1 MTYLRPRTGAAFWNA
16 VALVALFGSPLSRAH
31 GQGTT
36 AQRVITGKVTAATGG
51 RALQGVNV
59 IVRGTRLGTLTNASG
74 EYRLLL
80 PEQAGT
86 ETFTFRLV
94 GYKPID
100 EPIRGR
106 TTIDM
111 VLEESASTLSGV
123 VVTAN
128 AIVRETK
135 ELGYAIAQVEPE
147 KLTVARSSNVLNS
160 LAAKVSG
167 VRITQQSGTVGG
179 SSKIVIRGV
188 NSIASASEP
197 LFVVDGVPISNS
209 AFAGT
214 ETEIVTGGVDV
225 GNRAQDINPDDIESM
240 SILKGAAASALYG
253 SRARNGVIVVTT
265 KRGFS
270 GQPRFTYNGST
281 RIDQIF
287 RAPSFQNE
295 YAQGALGVYNKDLT
309 NGWGPKITGQR
320 VANLNGDTVSLAA
333 DPNNYKDF
341 FQPGITNV
349 HAMAVSGGSET
360 SDYRLGG
367 TWLGQTG
374 IVPNSQL
381 QRYTLALNAGQ
392 RFKEK
397 FTARVA
403 ANYVRS
409 NSAGRASQ
417 GQNGQ
422 SIPTSIWTFASRTL
436 STAFLRANRVGPDGR
451 AGSIDGTGT
460 SNNPYWVT
468 DNNGLSNSTD
478 RLFGNTYLSYDAKPW
493 FNLAF
498 RAGTDIA
505 VEGRRFVT
513 RKGTRGRLDGEFD
526 TQDLNERELN
536 TDLIGTFTRQLATSL
551 TLKAVVGHNFN
562 KRTFKRQRVFSQGLN
577 IDQLYT
583 QANAN
588 VNAATN
594 FYSERQLFGAY
605 TDIGFG
611 WRDYLFVNVTGRNDW
626 SSTLPVK
633 NNSYFYPSISTG
645 FVVSDA
651 FRDAGIFKN
660 GLLSFAKLRAN
671 WANVGSDE
679 EPYQLAFTYSP
690 LTQQSDIYTF
700 NQNFPYNGAS
710 AFGATNVIPP
720 TNLRPQQ
727 QRSYEVG
734 GEFRLLQNR
743 VGLDLTYYNVRNYDQ
758 IVSLA
763 VPQTTGFSA
772 RRLNVGEISNKGFE
786 AQVNYTLLQRPKN
799 GFKWDVNANY
809 SRNRNIV
816 EKLAPGLKE
825 FSVTSGD
832 GFGLFVVAR
841 PGTTFNLQGVGF
853 LRDSASGQFIINPQ
867 NGLRISGPRR
877 LLGNIYPD
885 WIGGINNAF
894 SYKSVSLS
902 FLVDVRRG
910 GVIASSTVSALRSS
924 GTGAETSDRTP
935 FVQPGLIRNAD
946 GTTRKND
953 VPVSSV
959 QAYWQNLD
967 SSLSPENN
975 VFDASFVKLR
985 ELQFSYKLPGRW
997 ASRMGVREAMWSLE
1011 GRNLWLISSKVPHID
1026 PESNVLGTG
1035 LIGEGI
1041 ERNNI
1046 PSTRSIGTNLRLT
1059 F

>member
-1 MTYLRPRTGAAFWNA
+1 MALTCRRRLATVLMGTSC
-16 VALVALFGSPLSRAH
+16 ALVFALSSRLD
-31 GQGTT
+31 
-36 AQRVITGKVTAATGG
+36 AQAGDAPRVITGKVTAAEGG
-51 RALQGVNV
+51 RALQGVSV
-59 IVRGTRLGTLTNASG
+59 IVRGTSLGTLTNANG
-74 EYRLLL
+74 EYRLTL
-80 PEQAGT
+80 PAQAGT
-86 ETFTFRLV
+86 ETFTFRLL
-94 GYKPID
+94 GFKPID

-106 TTIDM
+106 TTIN
-111 VLEESASTLSGV
+111 VALEESGTALTGV

-135 ELGYAIAQVEPE
+135 ELGYAIAQVEAA

-160 LAAKVSG
+160 IAAKVSG

-179 SSKIVIRGV
+179 SSKVVIRGV

-209 AFAGT
+209 GFAGT
-214 ETEIVTGGVDV
+214 ETEIVTGGADV

-265 KRGFS
+265 KRGFA

-281 RIDQIF
+281 RADEVF
-287 RAPSFQNE
+287 RLPAFQNR
-295 YAQGALGVYNKDLT
+295 YAQGALGVYNRNLS
-309 NGWGPKITGQR
+309 NGWGPEITGQR
-320 VANLNGDTVSLAA
+320 VPNLNGDTVALAA
-333 DPNNYKDF
+333 DPDNYRKF
-341 FQPGITNV
+341 FNTGVTNV
-349 HAMAVSGGSET
+349 HSMSVSGGSED

-374 IVPNSQL
+374 IIPNSAL

-392 RFKEK
+392 RFKNK

-403 ANYVRS
+403 ANYVRT
-409 NSAGRASQ
+409 NSEGRASQ

-422 SIPTSIWTFASRTL
+422 SIPVSIWTFASRTL
-436 STAFLRANRVGPDGR
+436 SDEFLRANRVAPDGR

-468 DNNGLSNSTD
+468 DNNGLDNSID
-478 RLFGNTYLSYDAKPW
+478 RLFGNTYLAYDATPW

-536 TDLIGTFTRQLATSL
+536 TDLIGTFTRQLAPTL
-551 TLKAVVGHNFN
+551 ALKAVVGHNFN

-594 FYSERQLFGAY
+594 FFSERQLYGVY
-605 TDIGFG
+605 SDIGLA

-626 SSTLPVK
+626 SSTLPVE
-633 NNSYFYPSISTG
+633 NNRYFYPSVSTG
-645 FVVSDA
+645 FVLSDA
-651 FRDAGIFKN
+651 FKDAGLIAN
-660 GLLSFAKLRAN
+660 GTVSFAKVRAN

-690 LTQQSDIYTF
+690 LTQVSDIYTF
-700 NQNFPYNGAS
+700 NQNFPFNGAS

-720 TNLRPQQ
+720 SGLRPQRQ
-727 QRSYEVG
+727 ESWEVG
-734 GEFRLLQNR
+734 GEFRLFRDRL
-743 VGLDLTYYNVRNYDQ
+743 GLDLTYYAVRNYDQ

-763 VPQTTGFSA
+763 VPQSTGFSA
-772 RRLNVGEISNKGFE
+772 RRLNVGQISNRGVE
-786 AQVNYTLLQRPKN
+786 VQMNWTLLRRPSN
-799 GFKWDVNANY
+799 GLTWEVNTNY
-809 SRNRNIV
+809 SRNRNV
-816 EKLAPGLKE
+816 VDKLADGLKE
-825 FSVTSGD
+825 FSVTAGD
-832 GFGLFVVAR
+832 GFGTFIVAR
-841 PGTTFNLQGVGF
+841 PGTTFNIQGVGF
-853 LRDSASGQFIINPQ
+853 LRDSVTNQYLINPQ
-867 NGLRISGPRR
+867 NGLRITGARR
-877 LLGNIYPD
+877 LFGNIYPD
-885 WIGGINNAF
+885 WIGGINNSF
-894 SYKSVSLS
+894 SYKSLSFS

-910 GVIASSTVSALRSS
+910 GVIMSNTTSALRSS
-924 GTGAETSDRTP
+924 GTAKETEDRTP
-935 FVQPGLIRNAD
+935 FVQPGVIRNAD
-946 GTTRKND
+946 GTTRPND
-953 VPVSSV
+953 VKVSSV
-959 QAYWQNLD
+959 QAYWQQLD
-967 SSLSPENN
+967 SSVSPENN
-975 VFDASFVKLR
+975 IFDGSFAKLR
-985 ELQFSYKLPGRW
+985 ELQFGFKLPASW
-997 ASRMGVREAMWSLE
+997 AARLGAREAVWSLE

-1026 PESNVLGTG
+1026 PEANVHGTS

-1046 PSTRSIGTNLRLT
+1046 PSTRSFGTNLRLS

>member
-1 MTYLRPRTGAAFWNA
+1 MHKKPLRRFAAA
-16 VALVALFGSPLSRAH
+16 VLLATAITSLSPVIATVEAQS
-31 GQGTT
+31 
-36 AQRVITGKVTAATGG
+36 AQRVVTGKVTSAVGG
-51 RALQGVNV
+51 RALQGVTV
-59 IVRGTRLGTLTNASG
+59 IVRGTQLGTITNAAG

-86 ETFTFRLV
+86 EIFTFRLL
-94 GYKPID
+94 GFKAID

-106 TTIDM
+106 TTINM
-111 VLEESASTLSGV
+111 ALEESTNTLSDV

-147 KLTVARSSNVLNS
+147 KLTVARSSNVLNG

-240 SILKGAAASALYG
+240 SVLKGAAASALYG

-265 KRGFS
+265 KRGFQ

-281 RIDQIF
+281 RSDAIF
-287 RAPSFQNE
+287 RAPKFQNS
-295 YAQGALGVYNKDLT
+295 YAQGSLGVYNKDLS
-309 NGWGPKITGQR
+309 NGWGPLITGQR
-320 VANLNGDTVSLAA
+320 VANFYGDSVNLAA
-333 DPNNYKDF
+333 DPSNYSDY
-341 FQPGITNV
+341 FQTGLTNV
-349 HAMAVSGGSET
+349 HSMAVSGGSET

-367 TWLGQTG
+367 TFLGQSG
-374 IVPNSQL
+374 IVPNSEL

-409 NSAGRASQ
+409 NSSGRASQ

-436 STAFLRANRVGPDGR
+436 STEFLRKNRVGPDGR

-460 SNNPYWVT
+460 SNNPYWVS

-493 FNLAF
+493 FNIAF

-551 TLKAVVGHNFN
+551 TMKAVVGHNFN

-594 FYSERQLFGAY
+594 FFSERQLYGAY

-626 SSTLPVK
+626 SSTLPVD
-633 NNSYFYPSISTG
+633 NNSYFYPSVSTG

-651 FRDAGIFKN
+651 FRESRIFKS
-660 GLLSFAKLRAN
+660 GLVSFAKVRAN
-671 WANVGSDE
+671 YANVGSDE

-720 TNLRPQQ
+720 SNLRPQRQ
-727 QRSYEVG
+727 SSYEVG
-734 GEFRLLQNR
+734 SELRFLRNR
-743 VGLDLTYYNVRNYDQ
+743 VGLDVTYYNVRNYDQ
-758 IVSLA
+758 IVSIS

-772 RRLNVGEISNKGFE
+772 RRLNVGEISNKGLE
-786 AQVNYTLLQRPKN
+786 LQGMYTVVERPRN

-832 GFGLFVVAR
+832 GFGLFVVAQ

-853 LRDSASGQFIINPQ
+853 LRDSVSGQFIINPQ
-867 NGLRISGPRR
+867 NGLRISGPRK

-885 WIGGINNAF
+885 WIGGINNSF
-894 SYKSVSLS
+894 SYKNASFS

-924 GTGAETSDRTP
+924 GTGEETSNRTP
-935 FVQPGLIRNAD
+935 FVQPGVIRNAD
-946 GTTRKND
+946 GSTRPND

-959 QAYWQNLD
+959 QAYWGNLD
-967 SSLSPENN
+967 SSVSPENN
-975 VFDASFVKLR
+975 VFDASYVKLR
-985 ELQFSYKLPGRW
+985 ELQISYKLPGSW
-997 ASRMGVREAMWSLE
+997 ASRMRVREATWSLE

-1046 PSTRSIGTNLRLT
+1046 PSTRSFGTNLRLT